1 MKKKIFF
8 YSMIL
13 CVFTL
18 LSCANEQCKCTGY
31 PPLEEDECDCN
42 IHEVCE
48 DRKDLG
54 FDCKVE

>member
-1 MKKKIFF
+1 
-8 YSMIL
+8 MIL

-31 PPLEEDECDCN
+31 PPLEEDECDCD
-42 IHEVCE
+42 IYEACE
-48 DRKDLG
+48 DRIDLG